1 MGAPEVL
8 EVINSFRTPIFIPIV
23 RVKQVRFCGKLSPEP
38 SPQVDVESEAH
49 EEREIVKQ
57 DESKPIKQ
65 EQAGPPVTHSVSVK
79 EEYFEPEESKPIKQ
93 ERSPSPDP
101 DQKPTPSAINT
112 NTKLGKRKHQ
122 SGISAE
128 KRARIVREV
137 LEDHISPGICPRST
151 TSRLT
156 L

>member
-8 EVINSFRTPIFIPIV
+8 EVINSFRTPIFIPVV

-57 DESKPIKQ
+57 
-65 EQAGPPVTHSVSVK
+65 
-79 EEYFEPEESKPIKQ
+79 EYFEPEESKPIKQ

-101 DQKPTPSAINT
+101 DQKPTPSASTPTLERENT
-112 NTKLGKRKHQ
+112 N
-122 SGISAE
+122 
-128 KRARIVREV
+128 
-137 LEDHISPGICPRST
+137 PRSQQK
-151 TSRLT
+151 SEQGL
-156 L
+156 